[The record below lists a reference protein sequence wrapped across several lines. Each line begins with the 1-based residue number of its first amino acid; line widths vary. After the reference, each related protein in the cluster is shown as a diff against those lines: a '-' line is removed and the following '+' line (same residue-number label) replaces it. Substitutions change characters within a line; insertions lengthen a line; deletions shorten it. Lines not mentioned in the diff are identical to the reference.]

1 MRNIDILAN
10 FEREINLIDNTVEKP
25 STDDSLF
32 WLN

>member
-25 STDDSLF
+25 STVELSVK
-32 WLN
+32 